1 MEKHLGPKKKNQY
14 SSYQN
19 HTQKQFDNRVAV
31 KIQSN
36 DKAKYMG
43 KKSRKFGALSTE
55 N

>member
-1 MEKHLGPKKKNQY
+1 MEKHLGPKKNQY

-19 HTQKQFDNRVAV
+19 HTQKQYDNHVAG

-36 DKAKYMG
+36 
-43 KKSRKFGALSTE
+43 